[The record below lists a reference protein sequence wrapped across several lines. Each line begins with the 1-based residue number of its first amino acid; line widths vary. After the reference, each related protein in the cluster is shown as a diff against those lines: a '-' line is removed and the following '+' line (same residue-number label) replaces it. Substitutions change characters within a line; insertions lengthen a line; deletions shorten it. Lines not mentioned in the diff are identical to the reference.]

1 MYTLEYRLGIYHL
14 HYRPLQI
21 YTGNFCYN
29 PKAELQSND
38 VYMYNTPD
46 HRHPFIVQLESC
58 TRLLYSI
65 FTIYSN
71 SAMCP
76 SATNS
81 TQVLLPRTKSVFF
94 QRFNG
99 TGKSGKKKLESHHS
113 SVVVGELEVGK
124 SPVSDLGGDRLREME
139 KIHSM
144 EEEEVGREC
153 ASVGSR
159 VYSSHIFYFVNEI
172 SRE

>member
-1 MYTLEYRLGIYHL
+1 MGTIYIIGPYKFTLATFVTIL
-14 HYRPLQI
+14 
-21 YTGNFCYN
+21 
-29 PKAELQSND
+29 KQSFSLMM
-38 VYMYNTPD
+38 YMYNTPD

-76 SATNS
+76 STTNS

-99 TGKSGKKKLESHHS
+99 TGKSGKKKLDSHHS
-113 SVVVGELEVGK
+113 SVVGELEVGK

-144 EEEEVGREC
+144 EEEEVGRES
-153 ASVGSR
+153 APVGSR

-172 SRE
+172 LRE